1 MKRKPDPA
9 TPTTALRKQAEDR
22 LRDRSDQ
29 GGHGHD
35 RPPAD
40 TQRLVHELQVHQ
52 IELEMQN
59 DELRKARDEMEAGL
73 EKYSE
78 LYDFAPVGYLT
89 LNHEGVISET
99 NLTAAS
105 LLGVP
110 RASLVKQRLVY
121 FVDPSDRPR
130 IHSFLQQVFGSKT
143 PKECDVRL
151 LVKGKRAVDVR
162 LEANL
167 VASGQACRMAVLD
180 VTEEKQ
186 ATNRVRVSELRYR
199 RLFEAAQ
206 DGILI
211 LDPPT
216 RKITEANPFVV
227 QLLGY
232 TREQLLGKELW
243 EIGLLK
249 DEAACQEAFR
259 GLKRKGFI
267 RYDDL
272 PIETR
277 GGERR
282 EVEFV
287 SNLYDEG
294 GETVIQC
301 NIRDITKRKQAEAA
315 LHAAR
320 LQLTQHARLLERTV
334 TARTKELS
342 ATNQRLTRALESTRR
357 SEEQNRALLVE
368 SDGMQAK
375 LRRLTHQIL
384 TAQEE
389 ERKKISRELHDD
401 VVQTLVGLSVELSGL
416 AQGDFPSVK
425 HLQARIVR
433 TRRLVA
439 SAVDSVHRFA
449 RELRPSVLDDLGL
462 IPALLAYCKSLAKRK
477 KFKIHL
483 TAFRGVE
490 KLDPDRRTVLFRV
503 AQEALTNVA
512 RHARATGVEITIS
525 KLAGAVRMEIIDNGK
540 SFPVRTTLRPKAS
553 QRLGIVGMR
562 ERLEMVGGQL
572 TIESTPGQGTT
583 VRAEIPWTMKKTE
596 S

>member
-1 MKRKPDPA
+1 MKRKPHPVAA
-9 TPTTALRKQAEDR
+9 TELRKHAEKR
-22 LRDRSDQ
+22 LRERTGQS
-29 GGHGHD
+29 GNGND

-40 TQRLVHELQVHQ
+40 TQRLLHELQVHQ

-89 LNHEGVISET
+89 LDQEGAISET
-99 NLTAAS
+99 NLTAAT

-110 RASLVKQRLVY
+110 RASLVKQRLAF
-121 FVDPSDRPR
+121 FVDPHDRPHF
-130 IHSFLQQVFGSKT
+130 HSFILQVFGTKT
-143 PKECDVRL
+143 RKECDVRL
-151 LVKGKRAVDVR
+151 LVNGKRAVDVR

-180 VTEEKQ
+180 ITEEKQ

-211 LDPPT
+211 LDPQT
-216 RKITEANPFVV
+216 RRITEANPYIV
-227 QLLGY
+227 QVLGY
-232 TREQLLGKELW
+232 TREQLIGKELW

-249 DEAACQEAFR
+249 DETASQVAFR
-259 GLKRKGFI
+259 ELKRKGFI
-267 RYDDL
+267 RYEDL
-272 PIETR
+272 PLETR
-277 GGERR
+277 GGQRR

-301 NIRDITKRKQAEAA
+301 NIRDITDRRKADES
-315 LHAAR
+315 LRAAR
-320 LQLTQHARLLERTV
+320 LKLAQHSSLLEKTV
-334 TARTKELS
+334 TARTRELR
-342 ATNQRLTRALESTRR
+342 ATNQRLTLALESTRL
-357 SEEQNRALLVE
+357 SEEQNRVLLLE
-368 SDGMQAK
+368 SEGMQTK
-375 LRRLTHQIL
+375 LRLLTHQIL

-389 ERKKISRELHDD
+389 ERKRISRELHDD
-401 VVQTLVGLSVELSGL
+401 VVQTLVGINVEMSGL
-416 AQGDFPSVK
+416 TKGDFPNVK

-433 TRRLVA
+433 TQRLVA

-462 IPALLAYCKSLAKRK
+462 IPALLAYCKSLAERK
-477 KFKIHL
+477 KLKIHL
-483 TAFRGVE
+483 TASRGVE
-490 KLDPDRRTVLFRV
+490 KLDIDRRTVLFRV

-512 RHARATGVEITIS
+512 LHARASGVEITIS
-525 KLAGAVRMEIIDNGK
+525 KLPGGVRMEITDNGK
-540 SFPVRTTLRPKAS
+540 SFSVQTTLRSKTN
-553 QRLGIVGMR
+553 QRLGLVGMR
-562 ERLEMVGGQL
+562 ERLEMIGGKL
-572 TIESTPGQGTT
+572 TIESAPGQGTT
-583 VRAEIPWTMKKTE
+583 VRAEIPFAFKETKA
-596 S
+596 